1 MANQLELASN
11 RLYGADGLA
20 VSDFKMYPG
29 TSRDVTKEQ
38 FAEQINKVL
47 AQVEAGDYDVVEEY
61 ED

>member
-1 MANQLELASN
+1 MANQLELAQN
-11 RLYGADGLA
+11 RLFGADGLG

-29 TSRDVTKEQ
+29 TSREVSKAQ

-47 AQVEAGDYDVVEEY
+47 AQVEAGDYELVEEY

>member
-1 MANQLELASN
+1 MAIQLELAQN
-11 RLYGADGLA
+11 RLYGADGLD

-29 TSRDVTKEQ
+29 TDRDVTKEQ

-47 AQVEAGDYDVVEEY
+47 AQLEAGDYELVSNY

>member
-1 MANQLELASN
+1 MANQLTLAQN

-29 TSRDVTKEQ
+29 TSRDVSKEQ

-47 AQVEAGDYDVVEEY
+47 AQIEAGDYELVEQY

>member
-1 MANQLELASN
+1 MANQLTLAQN

-29 TSRDVTKEQ
+29 TSRDVPKEQ

-47 AQVEAGDYDVVEEY
+47 AQIEVGDYELVEEY
-61 ED
+61 DE

>member
-1 MANQLELASN
+1 MANQLTLAQN

-29 TSRDVTKEQ
+29 TSRDVSKEQ

-47 AQVEAGDYDVVEEY
+47 AQIEAGDYELVDEY

>member
-1 MANQLELASN
+1 MANQVTLAQN

-29 TSRDVTKEQ
+29 TDRDVSKEQ

-47 AQVEAGDYDVVEEY
+47 AQIEAGDYDLVEQY

>member
-1 MANQLELASN
+1 MANQLELAQN

-47 AQVEAGDYDVVEEY
+47 AQLEAGDYELVDEY
-61 ED
+61 DD